1 MPSHLVS
8 MCLSKLWLNAIDLRI
23 KIPSY
28 GGNSMEDFNQMPF
41 GAAEFAENTEPRC
54 PCLLLLD
61 TSGSMQGNPIAEL
74 NAGLQSFRDELQLDT
89 LAAKRVEIAV
99 VSFGPVEVVSEF
111 TTVSNFY
118 PPELIANNVTPMGE
132 AIERGI
138 SLLRDRK
145 SQYRENGVAYYRPW
159 IFLIT
164 DGAPTD
170 SWTTAAEMVKLGEE
184 KKEFM
189 FYAVGVENA
198 DMGTLGQIAT
208 RAPLKLKGLA
218 FHELFAW
225 LSSSLGSVSRSNP
238 GDPGVAL
245 ENPTAPDG
253 WAVAG

>member
-1 MPSHLVS
+1 MD
-8 MCLSKLWLNAIDLRI
+8 DL
-23 KIPSY
+23 
-28 GGNSMEDFNQMPF
+28 NQMPF

-61 TSGSMQGNPIAEL
+61 TSGSMVGSPIAEL
-74 NAGLQSFRDELQLDT
+74 NAGLQSFRDELQQDA
-89 LAAKRVEIAV
+89 LAAKRVEVAV
-99 VSFGPVEVVSEF
+99 VSFGPVEVVSDF

-118 PPELIANNVTPMGE
+118 PPELVANNVTPMGE

-138 SLLRDRK
+138 ELLRDRK
-145 SQYRENGVAYYRPW
+145 NQYRENGVAYYRPW

-170 SWTTAAEMVKLGEE
+170 TWAKAAQLVQQGEE
-184 KKEFM
+184 NKEFM
-189 FYAVGVENA
+189 FYAVGVDGA
-198 DMGTLGQIAT
+198 DIGTLGQIAT
-208 RAPLKLKGLA
+208 RTPLKLKGLA
-218 FHELFAW
+218 FRELFAW